1 MNDTKQSN
9 QTEAGNDTLTTLL
22 NLAGPSAEIESDVEQ
37 RVYANVRREWS
48 RSKLRSQPLR
58 WALPFALAA
67 SVLIVFGLKGSDVV
81 PQARSVGS
89 VMVAAAQP
97 GAEALTV
104 GDSVYAGDVL
114 DTSKGH
120 GMSLALQGDISLR
133 MDSAT
138 LLKVDS
144 ANEFTLMAG
153 RIYIDTG
160 DRIYADRHVTVHT
173 ASGSATDVGTQF
185 SVLFDNA
192 DMSVA
197 VREGRVDLKEG
208 GQTHTAKQGDKVT
221 VRPGRIARFEIVPVV
236 GESWD
241 WAVALAPMFDIEGQS
256 LLDFLKW
263 VSRETGM
270 GLRIQSDEVR
280 METMQSR
287 LHGSVDGMTPI
298 DALDAV
304 LATTHF
310 KYSIDGNTITI
321 KK

>member
-9 QTEAGNDTLTTLL
+9 QTGVGNDTLTTLL
-22 NLAGPSAEIESDVEQ
+22 NLAGPSAEIESDIEE

-48 RSKLRSQPLR
+48 RGRPRSKPLR
-58 WALPFALAA
+58 WALPIALAA
-67 SVLIVFGLKGSDVV
+67 SVLIVFGLKESDVV

-89 VMVAAAQP
+89 VTVAAGQP

-114 DTSKGH
+114 DTSKGY
-120 GMSLALQGDISLR
+120 GMSLALKGDISLR

-160 DRIYADRHVTVHT
+160 DRIYADRHVTVNT

-208 GQTHTAKQGDKVT
+208 GQVHRAKQGDKVT
-221 VRPGRIARFEIVPVV
+221 VRPGRVARFEVVPVV
-236 GESWD
+236 GEPWD

-270 GLRIQSDEVR
+270 GLRIQSDEAR

-287 LHGSVDGMTPI
+287 LHGSVDGMTPLE
-298 DALDAV
+298 ALDAV
-304 LATTHF
+304 LATTRF